1 MLMAYRSPSSK
12 SSHRRPAGKHLRA
25 RTTGIRIVNRA
36 AFTIFLVTG
45 CVAMAVLSVPQ
56 MRKLRSL
63 DEELAR
69 AKAQESHVR
78 SQKEQRTRELP
89 ALRDD
94 PAYLELIARDRLDLY
109 RSGEQIYRID
119 KN

>member
-1 MLMAYRSPSSK
+1 MEHRSPSAK
-12 SSHRRPAGKHLRA
+12 STHRRPAGKHLRA

-63 DEELAR
+63 NEELAR
-69 AKAQESHVR
+69 ANAQEAHVR
-78 SQKEQRTRELP
+78 SQKEQKTRELA
-89 ALRDD
+89 ALRND
-94 PAYLELIARDRLDLY
+94 PAYLELVARDRLDLY
-109 RSGEQIYRID
+109 RSGERIYRIE
-119 KN
+119 KK